1 MTEVLDSTLDTAE
14 VGRPRRDKDEP
25 RLVDQ
30 ELADRLIA
38 QARADGVELL
48 GEGGLLKQ
56 MTKAILERSMAI
68 ELTDHLGYEAGDPAG
83 AGSGNSRNG
92 MTPKRLATE
101 AGHIG
106 LEVPRDRNG
115 DFAPRTVRKG
125 QRRLDGVDKL
135 VMGLYARGMT
145 VRYIASQLKETFDL
159 DVSHD
164 LISKITDGVLEEVKE
179 WQHRPLDRVY
189 PVIFLDALV
198 CKVRQD
204 GTVKNKAAHLAVGV
218 DADGKKEVLG
228 IWV

>member
-1 MTEVLDSTLDTAE
+1 MTEVLDSTLEIAG
-14 VGRPRRDKDEP
+14 VGRPRRDRDEP
-25 RLVDQ
+25 WLFDQ
-30 ELADRLIA
+30 ALADRLIA
-38 QARADGVELL
+38 QALADGIELF
-48 GEGGLLKQ
+48 GKGGLLNQ
-56 MTKAILERSMAI
+56 MTKAILERSMAV
-68 ELTDHLGYEAGDPAG
+68 ELTDHLGYEEGDPYPEQHVKSYAD
-83 AGSGNSRNG
+83 
-92 MTPKRLATE
+92 TPPKRLMTE
-101 AGHIG
+101 AGHLE

-115 DFAPRTVRKG
+115 EFTPETVKKG

-135 VMGLYARGMT
+135 VMGLHARGMT
-145 VRYIASQLKETFDL
+145 VRDVQMQLKETFDL

-218 DADGKKEVLG
+218 DADGKC
-228 IWV
+228 